1 MAGLILMRNLK
12 PQQKAAFSREMA
24 MAGEMK
30 GKHCPRLQL
39 LCVPDILAG
48 RRFTLPEAP
57 AARGSKQGQL
67 PFPTE
72 VSLCP
77 EFIVA
82 FDFSCFT

>member
-1 MAGLILMRNLK
+1 
-12 PQQKAAFSREMA
+12 MA

-67 PFPTE
+67 TLPTE
-72 VSLCP
+72 GSPCP
-77 EFIVA
+77 
-82 FDFSCFT
+82 